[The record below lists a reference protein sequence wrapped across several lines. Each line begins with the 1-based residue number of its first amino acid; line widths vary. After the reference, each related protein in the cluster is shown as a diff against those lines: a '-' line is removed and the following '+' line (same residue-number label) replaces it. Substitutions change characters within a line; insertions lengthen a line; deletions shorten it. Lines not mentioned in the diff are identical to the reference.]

1 MSHHWTF
8 LFQSCGKKNL
18 PKTKKNKKTDHNRNY
33 SWAASKV
40 LLFILQW
47 EMLICPS
54 RKRKKNLTETCNG
67 PQNSNLYLSMEYPSI
82 WFTHP
87 DGWEGGG
94 VTCPQVRGVCLVR
107 SQVQTIKG
115 WPCCELSY
123 EFKCWM
129 EVELQFDI
137 AHNSHKCKEWRFE
150 KGGLRKCFCNTKHS
164 R

>member
-54 RKRKKNLTETCNG
+54 WKRKKKLTETCDG
-67 PQNSNLYLSMEYPSI
+67 PRNSNFYLSMECLRFDSPI
-82 WFTHP
+82 RM
-87 DGWEGGG
+87 GEKGG
-94 VTCPQVRGVCLVR
+94 VTCP
-107 SQVQTIKG
+107 
-115 WPCCELSY
+115 
-123 EFKCWM
+123 
-129 EVELQFDI
+129 
-137 AHNSHKCKEWRFE
+137 
-150 KGGLRKCFCNTKHS
+150 S